1 MPQLLTGFL
10 EWFRNGGPIMYII
23 LVVAL
28 AGLSIFLERFYVIVM
43 YARING
49 PAFIERVM
57 QLVRA
62 ERYDEATRLCA
73 SSNAALPQMG
83 LLLLRSKSRDEAT
96 LQNVADAAALAMM
109 PRLTRRLQYL
119 PMLANV
125 ATLIGLFGT
134 IYGLKGAFAAVANV
148 SAAQRAE
155 ALAAGIAVALN
166 ATGFG
171 LATAIPLVVGH
182 SYLAAQTEQ
191 ILEELDE
198 FSVRLINALTT
209 RSDARMQQTGTGAD

>member
-1 MPQLLTGFL
+1 MRAFL
-10 EWFRNGGPIMYII
+10 EWFRNGGPVMYAI

-28 AGLSIFLERFYVIVM
+28 AGLTFFLERFYVIVIKSSG
-43 YARING
+43 ING

-62 ERYDEATRLCA
+62 GRIDDAIRLC
-73 SSNAALPQMG
+73 SQSRAALPDMG
-83 LLLLRSKSRDEAT
+83 LLILRSKSTDENE
-96 LQNVADAAALAMM
+96 LQNVADAASLAVI

-134 IYGLKGAFAAVANV
+134 IYGLKGAFASVALA
-148 SAAQRAE
+148 SAAERSE
-155 ALAAGIAVALN
+155 KLAAGIAVALN

-171 LATAIPLVVGH
+171 LLTAIPLTVGH
-182 SYLAAQTEQ
+182 AYLAAQAEQ
-191 ILEELDE
+191 IIEQVDE
-198 FSVRLINALTT
+198 FSVRLINAMVD
-209 RSDARMQQTGTGAD
+209 RPDVRIASR

>member
-1 MPQLLTGFL
+1 MRAFL
-10 EWFRNGGPIMYII
+10 EWFRNGGPVMYAI

-28 AGLSIFLERFYVIVM
+28 AGLTFFLERFYVIVIKSSG
-43 YARING
+43 ING

-62 ERYDEATRLCA
+62 GRIDDAIRLC
-73 SSNAALPQMG
+73 SQSRAALPDMG
-83 LLLLRSKSRDEAT
+83 LLILRSKSTDENE
-96 LQNVADAAALAMM
+96 LQNVADAASLAVI

-134 IYGLKGAFAAVANV
+134 IYGLKSAFASVALA
-148 SAAQRAE
+148 SAAERSE
-155 ALAAGIAVALN
+155 KLAAGIAVALN

-171 LATAIPLVVGH
+171 LLTAIPLTVGH
-182 SYLAAQTEQ
+182 SYLAAQAEQ
-191 ILEELDE
+191 IIEQVDE
-198 FSVRLINALTT
+198 FSVRLINAMVD
-209 RSDARMQQTGTGAD
+209 RPDVRIASR